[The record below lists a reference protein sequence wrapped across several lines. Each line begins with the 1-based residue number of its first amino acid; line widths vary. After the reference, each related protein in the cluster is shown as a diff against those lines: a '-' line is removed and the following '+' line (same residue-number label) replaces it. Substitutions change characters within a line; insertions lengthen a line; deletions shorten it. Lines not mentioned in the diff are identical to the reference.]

1 MPVDIYLYKLVKHIT
16 TVKSD
21 CLLIHFKQGM
31 IVFLSF
37 KKDSTSTLLGLGS
50 MVGKHVPL
58 KLRFKNLLYSENEEL
73 YIQNASVKFK

>member
-21 CLLIHFKQGM
+21 CLLIHFKQG
-31 IVFLSF
+31 IF
-37 KKDSTSTLLGLGS
+37 KKNGTSTLLGLGS

-58 KLRFKNLLYSENEEL
+58 KHRFKNLLYSENEEL
-73 YIQNASVKFK
+73 YIQNASVKF